1 MPNSG
6 TVDDDCGVCDGDG
19 SSCAYWYCRDGPAAD
34 APCYPFGDKAINEDG
49 DALPQRAFPSGNWC
63 KDEGDVTNLIQDGVY
78 YVCPE
83 NYGHDGSYE
92 SLKSY
97 CAQWEKNQGTNH
109 VPGIG
114 QCPAGVPVV

>member
-1 MPNSG
+1 MFHLRARRGRPRAKSRRARA
-6 TVDDDCGVCDGDG
+6 CGR
-19 SSCAYWYCRDGPAAD
+19 Y
-34 APCYPFGDKAINEDG
+34 
-49 DALPQRAFPSGNWC
+49 
-63 KDEGDVTNLIQDGVY
+63 EGDVTNLIQDGVY